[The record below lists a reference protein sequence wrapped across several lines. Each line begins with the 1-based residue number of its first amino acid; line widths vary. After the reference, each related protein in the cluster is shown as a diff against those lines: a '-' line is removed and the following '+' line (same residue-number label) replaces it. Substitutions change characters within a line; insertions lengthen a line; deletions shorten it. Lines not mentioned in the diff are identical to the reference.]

1 MGERVR
7 GRVRARLG
15 GWVGSVEWMGGR
27 MVGETVDGWVGGR
40 LAGGRVGGRMHECVG
55 G

>member
-1 MGERVR
+1 MLDGQLADWLADVGGCVGERVR

-27 MVGETVDGWVGGR
+27 MVGETVDG
-40 LAGGRVGGRMHECVG
+40 
-55 G
+55 